1 VVLSEHLSDIARG
14 TLSSREVRAAQRAYR
29 AVAVICP
36 VSDDLGRRV
45 KQLADGTELITV
57 PNPVD
62 TELFRPNPSKDEL
75 GSRGPAEARLLT
87 VGNLV
92 EVKGH
97 RYLIEACRGLRGDG
111 LSFHLDIV
119 GDGPLRAE
127 LEGEVRSAGLGDVVT
142 FHGVMSRADVAH
154 MMRAADV
161 FVLPSLWETM
171 GCVLI
176 EAMASGTP
184 CVATDVGATG
194 EIVDSKTGILVE
206 PASGLELG
214 RGLTQLL
221 ERRRSFDASTLHDRA
236 VRRYGYDVSA
246 ERVTRVYEMVR
257 ERRLLQ
263 NGESYGRD

>member
-1 VVLSEHLSDIARG
+1 VLSWAPDWRLPKVYSVAESQDEDVLTIRLSYNPTLVGRLGRGYALWRLLGRLAKQRWRPDVIHAHVYTAAQTALFAGRLFGAPVVLSEHLSDIARG

-111 LSFHLDIV
+111 LIFIV
-119 GDGPLRAE
+119 
-127 LEGEVRSAGLGDVVT
+127 
-142 FHGVMSRADVAH
+142 
-154 MMRAADV
+154 
-161 FVLPSLWETM
+161 
-171 GCVLI
+171 
-176 EAMASGTP
+176 
-184 CVATDVGATG
+184 
-194 EIVDSKTGILVE
+194 
-206 PASGLELG
+206 
-214 RGLTQLL
+214 
-221 ERRRSFDASTLHDRA
+221 
-236 VRRYGYDVSA
+236 
-246 ERVTRVYEMVR
+246 
-257 ERRLLQ
+257 
-263 NGESYGRD
+263 